1 MHAIRSGWTKLL
13 VCGIAGACAFA
24 AHSQQY
30 PVRPV
35 RIIVPFPAG
44 GPTDIVA
51 RLVGQRLGEA
61 LGQQFI
67 IDNRGGGG
75 GTIGAQLAARAAPDG
90 YALYIGGITTLSMAP
105 HTHRNL
111 PYDPFKDFAPIS
123 KLTMQP
129 LMLMTHPSLPVRTV
143 KEFIALGRAR
153 PGQLDYASS
162 GLGGT
167 GHLAGELFKSITKI
181 DMQHVPYKGAA
192 PALTDLTSGQVQVM
206 FGTLLAAVPLVKNG
220 RLRPIAVTGPRRTAA
235 LSDVPTFAEAGLPTF
250 DASSWNCMVAPAGTP
265 AEIVARLNAEV
276 VRIVRDPTLL
286 ERLSADGVTG
296 TGSTPQELAAYIR
309 SESAKWSKVV
319 RDAGISLN

>member
-1 MHAIRSGWTKLL
+1 MPAQRMRWMSTAAIAALCMQQAHA
-13 VCGIAGACAFA
+13 
-24 AHSQQY
+24 QQY
-30 PVRPV
+30 PARPV
-35 RIIVPFPAG
+35 RIIVPFVAG

-51 RLVGQRLGEA
+51 RLIGQRLFEA

-67 IDNRGGGG
+67 VDNRGGGG

-90 YALYIGGITTLSMAP
+90 YTLYIGGITTLSMAP
-105 HTHRNL
+105 HTHKNL

-123 KLTMQP
+123 KLTIQP
-129 LMLMTHPSLPVRTV
+129 VMLMTHPSLPVRTV
-143 KEFIALGRAR
+143 KDFIALARAR

-167 GHLAGELFKSITKI
+167 GHLAGELFKSTAGI
-181 DMQHVPYKGAA
+181 DMQHIPYKGAA

-220 RLRPIAVTGPRRTAA
+220 KIRPIAVTGPKRTAA
-235 LSDVPTFAEAGLPTF
+235 LPSAPTFAEAGLPTF
-250 DASSWNCMVAPAGTP
+250 DASSWNCMVAPAGT
-265 AEIVARLNAEV
+265 ATDIVARLNGEL

-296 TGSTPQELAAYIR
+296 TGSTPQELAEYIK

-319 RDAGISLN
+319 RDAGIKLN